1 MGTAFKP
8 PPAASPNRPEGNES
22 SMAKYKMKTHSGA
35 KGRFYFTGTG
45 KVLRRKININNFR
58 RKKRGET
65 LRLISRKMAVSPGTA
80 RRVRRLMPYS

>member
-1 MGTAFKP
+1 MGTALKP
-8 PPAASPNRPEGNES
+8 LPAASQRPEENES

-35 KGRFYFTGTG
+35 KGRFYISGSG